1 MCLLSVGLETL
12 GLLLRVW
19 LWISVPIAVIF
30 LLVAT
35 WLHYLRGLRS
45 KSNLRLAV
53 EGFGGEVRPVNVEL
67 EGGGGGGGDER
78 DREELDREEFD
89 REELT
94 ATGKETIYQGIL
106 WMKEK
111 YEHYREQ
118 ADHRYELLREE
129 LGRSE
134 RRYREL
140 QTTMQQ
146 DKDHALEAH
155 LVKTGEQHAD
165 WQGQLD
171 AKQRIIEDLEAQLRS
186 ERLRVGEL
194 VQKLQ
199 ANSEL
204 ILRIYR
210 ELEGIPD
217 LGK

>member
-45 KSNLRLAV
+45 KNNLRLAV
-53 EGFGGEVRPVNVEL
+53 EGFGGEVLPGNVEL
-67 EGGGGGGGDER
+67 EGGGGGGESQSRDER
-78 DREELDREEFD
+78 DREELD

-129 LGRSE
+129 LCRSE

-146 DKDHALEAH
+146 DKDHALEEH
-155 LVKTGEQHAD
+155 LAKTGEQHAD

-199 ANSEL
+199 VNSEL

>member
-45 KSNLRLAV
+45 KNNLRLAV
-53 EGFGGEVRPVNVEL
+53 EGFGGEVLPGNVEL
-67 EGGGGGGGDER
+67 EGGGGGGESQSRDER
-78 DREELDREEFD
+78 DREELD

-129 LGRSE
+129 LCRSE
-134 RRYREL
+134 RRYR
-140 QTTMQQ
+140 
-146 DKDHALEAH
+146 
-155 LVKTGEQHAD
+155 
-165 WQGQLD
+165 
-171 AKQRIIEDLEAQLRS
+171 
-186 ERLRVGEL
+186 
-194 VQKLQ
+194 
-199 ANSEL
+199 
-204 ILRIYR
+204 
-210 ELEGIPD
+210 
-217 LGK
+217 